1 MNEGVPK
8 KNNIFFLE
16 LFFFINLN
24 DMTHET
30 YTITYIVRPESHGA
44 QKSEELEN

>member
-16 LFFFINLN
+16 LFFFIDLN
-24 DMTHET
+24 GMTHKNTHHNIHIAVKLYDAKE
-30 YTITYIVRPESHGA
+30 
-44 QKSEELEN
+44 SEE

>member
-16 LFFFINLN
+16 LFFFMNLN

-30 YTITYIVRPESHGA
+30 YTITYIVRPEFRGA
-44 QKSEELEN
+44 QVSEEED